1 MAGEGYT
8 VDWDR
13 RSDFG
18 TYDFDYIISAS
29 GAVDFRYPLCFK
41 LHYEEASYSPGCY
54 RVEVVKFLEPGDN
67 SVVKDESY
75 YDYKKKKLVL
85 RFLFHEDWC
94 SAEDWDAY
102 YYSAVE

>member
-1 MAGEGYT
+1 MVVENRLNNKPT
-8 VDWDR
+8 ITQKIVDHKME
-13 RSDFG
+13 
-18 TYDFDYIISAS
+18 I
-29 GAVDFRYPLCFK
+29 
-41 LHYEEASYSPGCY
+41 LHYEEASYAPGCY